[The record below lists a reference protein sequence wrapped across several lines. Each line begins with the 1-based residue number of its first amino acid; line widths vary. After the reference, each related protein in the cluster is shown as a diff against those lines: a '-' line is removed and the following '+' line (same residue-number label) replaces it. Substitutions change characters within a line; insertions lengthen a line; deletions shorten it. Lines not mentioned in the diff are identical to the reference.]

1 MVEFLRDFIEDNM
14 IREAN
19 VDDTESI
26 VDLWEEMMN
35 FHIQKS
41 SIYDIKPD
49 ARQIYEFYLKKILK
63 NRDSIVLVCEIEN
76 KIVGYLMAEES
87 QLPPVYKED
96 KVGTIVELCITEKH
110 RNKGIGEKLV
120 EKIEKWFVSKDI
132 YTVECVISDFNEIS
146 KDFWFKNKY
155 KPYNLICIKKIS

>member
-1 MVEFLRDFIEDNM
+1 M

-19 VDDTESI
+19 TDDIPSI

-49 ARQIYEFYLKKILK
+49 ARQIYEFYLKKTLK
-63 NRDSIVLVCEIEN
+63 SHESTVIICEIEN
-76 KIVGYLMAEES
+76 KIIGYLMAEQS

-96 KVGTIVELCITEKH
+96 TIGTIVEICITEKY
-110 RNKGIGEKLV
+110 RGRCIGEQLV
-120 EKIEKWFVSKDI
+120 EKIEKWFISNDI

-146 KDFWFKNKY
+146 KGFWFKNKY
-155 KPYNLICIKKIS
+155 KPYNLVCLKKLK

>member
-1 MVEFLRDFIEDNM
+1 M

-19 VDDTESI
+19 TDDIPSI

-49 ARQIYEFYLKKILK
+49 ARQIYEFYLKKTLK
-63 NRDSIVLVCEIEN
+63 SHESTVIIYEIEN
-76 KIVGYLMAEES
+76 KIIGYLMAEQS

-96 KVGTIVELCITEKH
+96 TIGTIVEICITEKY
-110 RNKGIGEKLV
+110 RGRGIGEKLV
-120 EKIEKWFVSKDI
+120 EKIEKWFISNDI
-132 YTVECVISDFNEIS
+132 YTIECVISDFNEIS
-146 KDFWFKNKY
+146 KGFWFKNRY
-155 KPYNLICIKKIS
+155 KPYNLVCLKKLK

>member
-1 MVEFLRDFIEDNM
+1 M

-19 VDDTESI
+19 TDDIPSI

-49 ARQIYEFYLKKILK
+49 ARQIYEFYLKKTLK
-63 NRDSIVLVCEIEN
+63 SHESTVIICEIEN
-76 KIVGYLMAEES
+76 KIVGYLMAEQS

-96 KVGTIVELCITEKH
+96 TIGTIVEICITEKY
-110 RNKGIGEKLV
+110 RGRGIGEKLV
-120 EKIEKWFVSKDI
+120 EKIEKWFISNDI
-132 YTVECVISDFNEIS
+132 YTIECVISDFNEIS
-146 KDFWFKNKY
+146 KGFWFKSKY
-155 KPYNLICIKKIS
+155 KPYNLVCLKKLK

>member
-1 MVEFLRDFIEDNM
+1 M

-19 VDDTESI
+19 TEDILSI

-63 NRDSIVLVCEIEN
+63 SHDSIVLVYEIEN

-96 KVGTIVELCITEKH
+96 KIGTIIEICITEKH
-110 RNKGIGEKLV
+110 RNKGIGEELV
-120 EKIEKWFVSKDI
+120 TQIEKWFIAKDI
-132 YTVECVISDFNEIS
+132 YTIECVISDFNEIS
-146 KDFWFKNKY
+146 KGFWFKNKY
-155 KPYNLICIKKIS
+155 KPYNLICIKRLS

>member
-1 MVEFLRDFIEDNM
+1 M

-19 VDDTESI
+19 TEDIPSI

-41 SIYDIKPD
+41 SIYDIRPD

-63 NRDSIVLVCEIEN
+63 SHESTVLVCEIEN
-76 KIVGYLMAEES
+76 EIVGYLMAEQS

-96 KVGTIVELCITEKH
+96 NIGTIVEICITEKH
-110 RNKGIGEKLV
+110 RNKGIGEKLL
-120 EKIEKWFVSKDI
+120 EKTEKWFMSKNI
-132 YTVECVISDFNEIS
+132 NTIECVISDFNQIS
-146 KDFWFKNKY
+146 KGFWFKNKY
-155 KPYNLICIKKIS
+155 KPYNLICFKRLS